1 MGFHLNNL
9 SGCTDDKKLFL
20 TPAKMSDYVDNK
32 LKQAWKLEI
41 TRIKLSPVND

>member
-9 SGCTDDKKLFL
+9 SGYRRQKLFL
-20 TPAKMSDYVDNK
+20 TPAGMSDYFDNK

-41 TRIKLSPVND
+41 TRIKLSPMND